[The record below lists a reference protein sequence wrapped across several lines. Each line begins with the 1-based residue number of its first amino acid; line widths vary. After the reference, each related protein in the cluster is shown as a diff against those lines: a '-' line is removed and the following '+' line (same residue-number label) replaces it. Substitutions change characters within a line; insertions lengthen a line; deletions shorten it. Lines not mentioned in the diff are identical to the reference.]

1 MKIVQNT
8 NISHI
13 QIYIIHI
20 PKVKA
25 NVKAKAK
32 KERKGTLKNIKQ
44 QESIKTEITII
55 KCT

>member
-1 MKIVQNT
+1 MKIVQNI

-25 NVKAKAK
+25 NVKAK

-44 QESIKTEITII
+44 QESIKTKITII

>member
-1 MKIVQNT
+1 MKIVQNI

-32 KERKGTLKNIKQ
+32 KERKGTLKH
-44 QESIKTEITII
+44 KTTREY
-55 KCT
+55 